1 MYLKSLSIRN
11 YRKFHDEETFEF
23 AHSSW
28 EQGIEGKKDDE
39 KEKLTEKYI
48 SQSTSLLVGKNN
60 AGKSTAIG
68 LLNRLQSTKCGNK
81 GVFKCNDFNL
91 NYLHEWYNE
100 HFVESSD
107 NIDEISPEDL
117 PFMQFEL
124 KVGID
129 DGNDII
135 SSFKDILVISG
146 LKKIEDNLNDDK
158 IAKEAEVAEVT
169 IVIKYE
175 VVNVENLS
183 KR

>member
-1 MYLKSLSIRN
+1 M
-11 YRKFHDEETFEF
+11 
-23 AHSSW
+23 
-28 EQGIEGKKDDE
+28 
-39 KEKLTEKYI
+39 
-48 SQSTSLLVGKNN
+48 LVGKNN

-117 PFMQFEL
+117 PFMQFEI

-158 IAKEAEVAEVT
+158 IAEVAEVT

-175 VVNVENLS
+175 VVNVEKFKQSL
-183 KR
+183 KRIKRREKKRKNRRNKRK